1 MKKLIFI
8 LVVSIIYAACTGTT
22 TVTDEITPTKAAVS
36 FPFAPAYSSNF
47 SIGNDS
53 DALVVLNSYNAWESG
68 DMEALKNTL
77 ADSVY
82 LDFADGQK
90 FKGTK
95 DSAMKFAS
103 SFRDS
108 LSKVE
113 IRMDAWIPLHSNDKN
128 EDWVSVWYKEIDTYK
143 KGKID
148 SAYFQ
153 EDNLLRNG
161 KILYTTSH
169 RQVLK

>member
-22 TVTDEITPTKAAVS
+22 TATNESAQSKAAVS
-36 FPFAPAYSSNF
+36 FPFTPAYSSNF

-53 DALVVLNSYNAWESG
+53 DALVVLNSYKAWESG

-77 ADSVY
+77 ADSFY
-82 LDFADGQK
+82 LDFPDGGK
-90 FKGTK
+90 FMGTR
-95 DSAMKFAS
+95 DSAAKVAAQ
-103 SFRDS
+103 FRDS

-113 IRMDAWIPLHSNDKN
+113 LRVDGWVPLHSNDKN
-128 EDWVSVWYKEIDTYK
+128 EDWVSVWYKEIGTYK
-143 KGKID
+143 NGKID

-153 EDNLLRNG
+153 EDNLVKNG
-161 KILYTTSH
+161 KIVFVGSH
-169 RQVLK
+169 KQVLK